1 MDEEE
6 KAIETLRKIKKILD
20 KHNIEYWLD
29 EGALLGTV
37 RDKKLIEWDNDI
49 DLSVWYTTLPKIAP
63 LFNEIRNAGCEVC
76 FFEDKKH
83 IKLIDK
89 GYEIDINLYHLKNN
103 KATRT
108 WYEHNKLGRVLD
120 YIMWTIYIR
129 NAGSRKSNA
138 PLFLTKILVSI
149 SNVLSDRS
157 NKKILGLIFKLY
169 KKKGCRL
176 VQMSVPSHFFTDLST
191 LDFYGMK
198 IKVPK
203 KTEEYLELRYGKN
216 WRIPKRDYIYTKD
229 DCSIVKD
236 QK

>member
-1 MDEEE
+1 MDEEK
-6 KAIETLRKIKKILD
+6 KAIETLRKIKNILD

-29 EGALLGTV
+29 EGALLGAV

-49 DLSVWYTTLPKIAP
+49 DLSVWYTTLPRIIS
-63 LFNEIRNAGCEVC
+63 LFNEILNVGCEIC
-76 FFEDKKH
+76 FFEWKKH

-89 GYEIDINLYHLKNN
+89 GYEIDINLYHLKND

-108 WYEHNKLGRVLD
+108 WYEHNKLGRILD
-120 YIMWTIYIR
+120 YIMWTFHLR
-129 NAGSRKSNA
+129 NAESRKSDA

-149 SNVLSDRS
+149 SNALPDKL

-176 VQMSVPSHFFTDLST
+176 VQMSVPSHFFTNLST

-203 KTEEYLELRYGKN
+203 KTEEYLELRYGKD
-216 WRIPKRDYIYTKD
+216 WRIPKRDYIYHRD
-229 DCSIVKD
+229 DYSIVKD
-236 QK
+236 